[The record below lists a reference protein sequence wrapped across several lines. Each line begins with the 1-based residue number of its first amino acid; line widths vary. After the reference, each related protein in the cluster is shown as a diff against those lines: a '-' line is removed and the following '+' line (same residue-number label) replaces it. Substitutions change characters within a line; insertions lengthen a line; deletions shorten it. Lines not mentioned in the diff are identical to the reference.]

1 MPSELE
7 QVKEVLHSIF
17 PFRLLKEE
25 QLDLVR
31 DRLQRFDLEKNQFI
45 CKEGEAADH
54 LFIIL
59 RGKVS
64 LTRFNQDDQKEELLA
79 VLKTGDLLG
88 LDALEAKARYSTS
101 GKAMTG
107 VSMLKISLNDLE
119 MLYKDI
125 ALLEEGL
132 AILYD
137 SYQSLLSVPLAWRE
151 VDEAVYY
158 LSRRHPAFLV
168 LRFIP
173 WALTGIAAVVLILI
187 LFYLRINTIVPFF
200 VTGFAVAGFT
210 IWAILN
216 YIEWGNDYSIITD
229 RRVVYQERV
238 IMIYDSRQEAPLDA
252 ILAVSIDTSQLG
264 RWLGYGDVVVR
275 TYTGTIILPDI
286 RQPELVLG
294 LLEGEWFRAKAG
306 YVRAEKLTRVEAI
319 IRERL
324 GMETDDV
331 QVEEELPVKTIIEP
345 GKLQNILANIFKLR
359 HEEGGM
365 IIYRT
370 HWVRLVARAWIPSLI
385 LLGLFLLLVL
395 ALLGQLGGLKFL
407 SVLQF
412 SLLASVFIGTWWVY
426 EYFDWR
432 NDAYIVTD
440 ENLVDVN
447 KKPLGREEKRAAP
460 IRNVQSIEFARLGV
474 LGLLLNF
481 GTVKI
486 RVGDSELTFDYVF
499 NPSEVQQEIF
509 KRMAKRDYQ
518 RRQAEILDD
527 QARLADWIEAYH
539 NVMVQENQHN
549 LENPLPEEE
558 N

>member
-1 MPSELE
+1 
-7 QVKEVLHSIF
+7 
-17 PFRLLKEE
+17 
-25 QLDLVR
+25 
-31 DRLQRFDLEKNQFI
+31 
-45 CKEGEAADH
+45 
-54 LFIIL
+54 
-59 RGKVS
+59 
-64 LTRFNQDDQKEELLA
+64 
-79 VLKTGDLLG
+79 
-88 LDALEAKARYSTS
+88 
-101 GKAMTG
+101 MTG